1 MSTDLTT
8 GTSTTG
14 RATAD
19 TTAAGTTA
27 AGTTAAATAA
37 EHVPAA
43 GVDEALLPD
52 GSARAHAAAA
62 LAAVR
67 ARGPRALAADVARAA
82 AELGLVHGAVAAGKV
97 DPFVVDPV
105 PRVLQR
111 SEWQQLAAGLEQRLR
126 ALEAFVA
133 DAHGPREAV
142 RAGVV
147 PAAVIETNRYL
158 SPGLAPPRRWIGMA
172 GPDVVRGADGRLV
185 VLEDNLRTPTLLA
198 YALAARDIVA
208 PRLDVRPGPAP
219 VREAARTAM
228 RRMLAAATDLPDPVV
243 AVLGDGPRGG
253 IPWEIDQ
260 LGEMAGAPV
269 VLPSDLVTRG
279 DALALPDGRRVDLL
293 WRRTSEER
301 LTDDHGRLNE
311 LGELLDRPLRAG
323 TVTVVNAFG
332 TGVADDKRTYPY
344 VEDLV
349 RFFLGEEPQV
359 RSVPAYDLGDP
370 AQCRAALARLPELV
384 LKPRSGSGGRGVL
397 IGPRADAARLERA
410 RAAVLAAPGEWIAQ
424 EPVAL
429 STHPTVVDGALVPRH
444 VDYRPY
450 VFCADDEVV
459 VLPGGIT
466 RVALTEGDLIVN
478 ASQGGG
484 GKDTW
489 VVG

>member
-1 MSTDLTT
+1 VSAL
-8 GTSTTG
+8 
-14 RATAD
+14 
-19 TTAAGTTA
+19 
-27 AGTTAAATAA
+27 
-37 EHVPAA
+37 PPA

-52 GSARAHAAAA
+52 GGDRAHAAAA

-67 ARGPRALAADVARAA
+67 RLGPGALAADVARAA
-82 AELGLVHGAVAAGKV
+82 AGLGLLHGPAGEAHV
-97 DPFVVDPV
+97 FTVDPV

-111 SEWQQLAAGLEQRLR
+111 AEWQWLAAGLTQRLK

-147 PAAVIETNRYL
+147 PAAVLDTNRYL
-158 SPGLAPPRRWIGMA
+158 TPGLPPPRRWIGMA
-172 GPDVVRGADGRLV
+172 GPDVVRGADGQLV
-185 VLEDNLRTPTLLA
+185 VLEDNVRTPTLLA
-198 YALAARDIVA
+198 YALAARDLVA
-208 PRLDVRPGPAP
+208 PRLGVQPGPVP

-228 RRMLAAATDLPDPVV
+228 RRMLAAATDVPDPVV
-243 AVLGDGPRGG
+243 AVLGDGPRSAVA
-253 IPWEIDQ
+253 WEIDR
-260 LGEMAGAPV
+260 LGEMVDAPV
-269 VLPSDLVTRG
+269 VLPAQLTVRGEDLV
-279 DALALPDGRRVDLL
+279 LPDGRRVDLL

-301 LTDDHGRLNE
+301 LTDDDGRPDE
-311 LGELLDRPLRAG
+311 LGELLLGPLRAG

-332 TGVADDKRTYPY
+332 TGVADDKRTFPY

-349 RFFLGEEPQV
+349 RFFLGEEPQL
-359 RSVPAYDLGDP
+359 RSQPAYDLGDP
-370 AQCRAALARLPELV
+370 DRCRAALDRLSELV
-384 LKPRSGSGGRGVL
+384 LKPRSGSGGHGVL
-397 IGPRADAARLERA
+397 IGPRADADQLERA

-450 VFCADDEVV
+450 AFCVDDETI
-459 VLPGGIT
+459 VLPGGFT
-466 RVALTEGDLIVN
+466 RVSLTEGELVVN

>member
-1 MSTDLTT
+1 MSPDRT
-8 GTSTTG
+8 
-14 RATAD
+14 
-19 TTAAGTTA
+19 AGTPTA
-27 AGTTAAATAA
+27 RIPTAGIPATG
-37 EHVPAA
+37 VLSA
-43 GVDEALLPD
+43 GIDEAVLPD
-52 GSARAHAAAA
+52 GSDREHAAAA

-67 ARGPRALAADVARAA
+67 AYGPGALAADVARAA
-82 AELGLVHGAVAAGKV
+82 AELGLVHGAVASGKV

-111 SEWQQLAAGLEQRLR
+111 SEWQRLAAGLGQRLR

-147 PAAVIETNRYL
+147 PAAVLETNRYL
-158 SPGLAPPRRWIGMA
+158 TPGLPPQRRWIGMA
-172 GPDVVRGADGRLV
+172 GPDVVRGADGQLV

-198 YALAARDIVA
+198 YALAARDLVA
-208 PRLDVRPGPAP
+208 PRLGVQPGPAP
-219 VREAARTAM
+219 MREAARSAM
-228 RRMLAAATDLPDPVV
+228 RRMLAAATDVPDPVV

-260 LGEMAGAPV
+260 LGAMVDAPV
-269 VLPSDLVTRG
+269 VLPSDLAARG
-279 DALALPDGRRVDLL
+279 EALLLPDGRRVDLL

-311 LGELLDRPLRAG
+311 LGEVLEGPLRAG

-344 VEDLV
+344 VEDLI

-370 AQCRAALARLPELV
+370 AQCRAAVDRLPELV

-397 IGPRADAARLERA
+397 IGPRADAGQLERA

-450 VFCADDEVV
+450 VFCADDEVD

-466 RVALTEGDLIVN
+466 RVALTAGDLVVN

>member
-1 MSTDLTT
+1 VSAL
-8 GTSTTG
+8 
-14 RATAD
+14 
-19 TTAAGTTA
+19 
-27 AGTTAAATAA
+27 
-37 EHVPAA
+37 PPA

-52 GSARAHAAAA
+52 GGDRAHAAAA

-67 ARGPRALAADVARAA
+67 RLGPGALAADVARAA
-82 AELGLVHGAVAAGKV
+82 ADLGLLHGPAGEAHV
-97 DPFVVDPV
+97 FTVDPV

-111 SEWQQLAAGLEQRLR
+111 AEWQWLAAGLTQRLR

-147 PAAVIETNRYL
+147 PAAVLDTNRYL
-158 SPGLAPPRRWIGMA
+158 TPGLPPPRRWIGMA
-172 GPDVVRGADGRLV
+172 GPDVVRGADGQLV
-185 VLEDNLRTPTLLA
+185 VLEDNVRTPTLLA
-198 YALAARDIVA
+198 YALAARDLVA
-208 PRLDVRPGPAP
+208 PRLGVQPGPVP

-228 RRMLAAATDLPDPVV
+228 RRMLAAATDVPDPVV
-243 AVLGDGPRGG
+243 AVLGDGPRSAVA
-253 IPWEIDQ
+253 WEIDR
-260 LGEMAGAPV
+260 LGEMVDAPV
-269 VLPSDLVTRG
+269 VLPAQLTARGEDL
-279 DALALPDGRRVDLL
+279 LLPDGRRVDLL

-301 LTDDHGRLNE
+301 LTDDDGRPDE
-311 LGELLDRPLRAG
+311 LGELLLGPLRAG

-332 TGVADDKRTYPY
+332 TGVADDKRTFPY

-349 RFFLGEEPQV
+349 RFFLGEEPQL
-359 RSVPAYDLGDP
+359 RSQPAYDLGDP
-370 AQCRAALARLPELV
+370 DRCRAALDRLSELV
-384 LKPRSGSGGRGVL
+384 LKPRSGSGGHGVL
-397 IGPRADAARLERA
+397 IGPRADADQLERA

-450 VFCADDEVV
+450 AFCVDDETI
-459 VLPGGIT
+459 VLPGGFT
-466 RVALTEGDLIVN
+466 RVSLTEGELVVN

>member
-1 MSTDLTT
+1 MS
-8 GTSTTG
+8 
-14 RATAD
+14 
-19 TTAAGTTA
+19 AG
-27 AGTTAAATAA
+27 AGL
-37 EHVPAA
+37 
-43 GVDEALLPD
+43 DEALLPD
-52 GSARAHAAAA
+52 GSDRGHAAPA

-67 ARGPRALAADVARAA
+67 ALGPGALAADVARAA
-82 AELGLVHGAVAAGKV
+82 AGLGLLHGPADEAHV
-97 DPFVVDPV
+97 FTVDPV

-111 SEWQQLAAGLEQRLR
+111 AEWQRLATGLDQRLR

-147 PAAVIETNRYL
+147 PAVVLDTNRYL
-158 SPGLAPPRRWIGMA
+158 APGLPPPRRWIGMA
-172 GPDVVRGADGRLV
+172 GPDLVRGADGRLV
-185 VLEDNLRTPTLLA
+185 VLEDNVRTPTLLA
-198 YALAARDIVA
+198 YALAARDLVA
-208 PRLDVRPGPAP
+208 PRLGVQPGPAP

-228 RRMLAAATDLPDPVV
+228 RRMLADATDVPDPVV
-243 AVLGDGPRGG
+243 AVLGDGPRSSVA
-253 IPWEIDQ
+253 WEIDR
-260 LGEMAGAPV
+260 LGEMVDAPV
-269 VLPSDLVTRG
+269 LLAAQLSVRG
-279 DALALPDGRRVDLL
+279 DALVLPDGRRVDLL

-301 LTDDHGRLNE
+301 LTDDDGRPNE
-311 LGELLDRPLRAG
+311 LGELLLGPLRAG

-332 TGVADDKRTYPY
+332 TGVADDKRTFPY

-349 RFFLGEEPQV
+349 RFFLGEEPEL
-359 RSVPAYDLGDP
+359 RSQPAYDLGDP
-370 AQCRAALARLPELV
+370 ARCRAALDRLPELV
-384 LKPRSGSGGRGVL
+384 LKPRSGSGGHGVL
-397 IGPRADAARLERA
+397 IGPRADAGQLERA

-450 VFCADDEVV
+450 AFCVDGETI
-459 VLPGGIT
+459 VLPGGFT
-466 RVALTEGDLIVN
+466 RVSLTEGELVVN

>member
-1 MSTDLTT
+1 
-8 GTSTTG
+8 
-14 RATAD
+14 
-19 TTAAGTTA
+19 
-27 AGTTAAATAA
+27 
-37 EHVPAA
+37 
-43 GVDEALLPD
+43 
-52 GSARAHAAAA
+52 
-62 LAAVR
+62 VR
-67 ARGPRALAADVARAA
+67 AYGPGALAADVARAA
-82 AELGLVHGAVAAGKV
+82 AALGLEHGPAGEEH
-97 DPFVVDPV
+97 PFAVDPV

-111 SEWQQLAAGLEQRLR
+111 SEWQRVASGVTQRLR

-147 PAAVIETNRYL
+147 PAVVLDTNRYL
-158 SPGLAPPRRWIGMA
+158 TPGLPPQRRWIGMA
-172 GPDVVRGADGRLV
+172 GPDLVRDAGGQLV
-185 VLEDNLRTPTLLA
+185 VLEDNVRTPTLLT
-198 YALAARDIVA
+198 YALALRDLVA
-208 PRLDVRPGPAP
+208 PRLVEDRAAPHASRARRGPLPHGRSGLSPAP
-219 VREAARTAM
+219 VREAARAAV
-228 RRMLAAATDLPDPVV
+228 RRMLADATGLADPVV

-253 IPWEIDQ
+253 VPWEIDR

-269 VLPSDLVTRG
+269 VLPEQLAARG
-279 DALALPDGRRVDLL
+279 DGLVLPDGRRVDLL

-301 LTDDHGRLNE
+301 LTDDDGRPNE
-311 LGELLDRPLRAG
+311 LGEVLAGPLRAG

-349 RFFLGEEPQV
+349 RFFLGEEPEL

-370 AQCRAALARLPELV
+370 VQCRAALDRLPELV
-384 LKPRSGSGGRGVL
+384 LKPRSGSGGYGVL
-397 IGPRADAARLERA
+397 IGPRADDARLERA

-450 VFCADDEVV
+450 AFCTDDGTA
-459 VLPGGIT
+459 VLPGGFT
-466 RVALTEGDLIVN
+466 RVSLTEGELVVN